1 MSLLIGENSVVTV
14 KYTLK
19 DDAGKVLDSSDG
31 SKPMVYLH
39 GAGSIVPGLEK
50 ALVGKGAGESLK
62 VRVEPAEAYGDVIPD
77 GIKTIERSAFEGVDV
92 VEVGMAFDA
101 QAPDGTEQHIVVTK
115 VEGDNVTID
124 INHPLAGVALNFDIK
139 ILSVREATK
148 EELDHG
154 RITQTASLI
163 VSAVGLFL

>member
-1 MSLLIGENSVVTV
+1 MPLLIGENSVVTV
-14 KYTLK
+14 NYTLT

-39 GAGSIVPGLEK
+39 GAGTIVPGLEK

-62 VRVEPAEAYGDVIPD
+62 VRVEPSDAYGELIPD

-101 QAPDGTEQHIVVTK
+101 EAPDGTEQHIVVTK
-115 VEGDNVTID
+115 VEDDTVTID
-124 INHPLAGVALNFDIK
+124 INHPLAGVTLNFDIQ

-154 RITQTASLI
+154 HSHEDGH
-163 VSAVGLFL
+163 SH

>member
-14 KYTLK
+14 NYTLT

-62 VRVEPAEAYGDVIPD
+62 VRVEPAEAYGELIPD

-101 QAPDGTEQHIVVTK
+101 EAPDGTEQHIVVTK
-115 VEGDNVTID
+115 VEDDAVTID
-124 INHPLAGVALNFDIK
+124 INHPLAGVTLNFDIK

-148 EELDHG
+148 EELEHG
-154 RITQTASLI
+154 HSHEDGH
-163 VSAVGLFL
+163 SH

>member
-14 KYTLK
+14 KYTLT

-39 GAGSIVPGLEK
+39 GAGTIVPGLEK

-62 VRVEPAEAYGDVIPD
+62 VRVEPSEAYGELIPD

-101 QAPDGTEQHIVVTK
+101 EAPDGTEQHIVVTK
-115 VEGDNVTID
+115 VEDDTVTID
-124 INHPLAGVALNFDIK
+124 INHPLAGVTLNFDIQ

-154 RITQTASLI
+154 HSHEDGH
-163 VSAVGLFL
+163 SH

>member
-1 MSLLIGENSVVTV
+1 MSVLIGENSVVSVNYKLT
-14 KYTLK
+14 

-31 SKPMVYLH
+31 TKPMVYLH
-39 GAGSIVPGLEK
+39 GAGNIVPGLEK
-50 ALVGKGAGESLK
+50 ALVGKGAGDSLK
-62 VRVEPAEAYGDVIPD
+62 VRVEPAEAYGVVIPD

-101 QAPDGTEQHIVVTK
+101 QAPDGTDQHIVVTK

-139 ILSVREATK
+139 ILSVREATE

-154 RITQTASLI
+154 HSHEDGH
-163 VSAVGLFL
+163 SH

>member
-14 KYTLK
+14 NYTLT

-39 GAGSIVPGLEK
+39 GTGSIVPGLEK
-50 ALVGKGAGESLK
+50 ALVGKGAGDSLK
-62 VRVEPAEAYGDVIPD
+62 VRVAPAEAYGELIPD

-101 QAPDGTEQHIVVTK
+101 EAPDGTEQHIVVTK

-139 ILSVREATK
+139 ILSVREATE

-154 RITQTASLI
+154 HSHEDGH
-163 VSAVGLFL
+163 SH

>member
-1 MSLLIGENSVVTV
+1 MSLLIGENSVVSVSYKLT
-14 KYTLK
+14 

-31 SKPMVYLH
+31 SKSMVYLH
-39 GAGSIVPGLEK
+39 GAGNIVPGLEK
-50 ALVGKGAGESLK
+50 ALVGKGEGDSLK
-62 VRVEPAEAYGDVIPD
+62 VRVEPAEAYGEIILD
-77 GIKTIERSAFEGVDV
+77 GVKTIERSAFEGVDV
-92 VEVGMAFDA
+92 VEVGMAFEA
-101 QAPDGTEQHIVVTK
+101 QAPDGSAQHIMVTK

-154 RITQTASLI
+154 HTHEDGHSH
-163 VSAVGLFL
+163 

>member
-1 MSLLIGENSVVTV
+1 MCSSDL
-14 KYTLK
+14 TLT

-62 VRVEPAEAYGDVIPD
+62 VRIEPAEAYGEIIAD

-124 INHPLAGVALNFDIK
+124 INHPLAGVTLNFDIK

-154 RITQTASLI
+154 HSHEDGH
-163 VSAVGLFL
+163 SH